1 MFGYT
6 SSQNDQS
13 CAVGSHWYV
22 VYSWYIWNQ
31 TYYVRPT
38 NVTKT
43 NQNTNEDALRFFTFY
58 HMSKIKPGF
67 SYEKRCNMSPIAPS
81 VSAGLNMGMLFWHR
95 HHIHTQYSHLMVYSQ
110 KKKNTLTERRVK
122 YTKIT
127 IYILKWSLHLFHS
140 STGNHSPASSQY
152 VYLSQVTRLMCTRT
166 HLVGPVAKR
175 FRVVDLLA

>member
-1 MFGYT
+1 MSQKQIKIPMKTPYGFLHFTHVQNQAGVLLWEEMQYVTYST
-6 SSQNDQS
+6 S
-13 CAVGSHWYV
+13 
-22 VYSWYIWNQ
+22 
-31 TYYVRPT
+31 VR
-38 NVTKT
+38 
-43 NQNTNEDALRFFTFY
+43 
-58 HMSKIKPGF
+58 
-67 SYEKRCNMSPIAPS
+67 
-81 VSAGLNMGMLFWHR
+81 AGLNMGMLFWHR

-122 YTKIT
+122 YREIT

-140 STGNHSPASSQY
+140 STGDHSTTSSQY